1 MMLIMPHLQ
10 IAEGHLR
17 LNHPEL
23 SEMPAGVAVFCSE
36 GWAKGVDAA
45 EATGEVLGLELARDG
60 EESRLGEE
68 VLGQDHI
75 TAMTNLVTQSHIS
88 HLQHSGC
95 TRLLVVTHSSHTQQ
109 YT

>member
-60 EESRLGEE
+60 KPAWRRSPGAR
-68 VLGQDHI
+68 
-75 TAMTNLVTQSHIS
+75 SH
-88 HLQHSGC
+88 HSND
-95 TRLLVVTHSSHTQQ
+95 
-109 YT
+109 